1 MEVQAQSSQP
11 IQSTF
16 TSEKTQYLDKLKK
29 LRDLKKRQLIKK
41 AREDL
46 FTYLNYVISEG
57 ILYAEPHRIT
67 TFALRNSNKVL
78 VLLPKDHGKTTSVT
92 IGYSSWI
99 IGRNPNIRIKLVSYK
114 DTKSWETVSAIESV
128 IESEKFKE
136 VFPEI
141 KPDPKKWSEKSFRVK
156 SNRKSQDPT
165 FSGFGVCSSSVGG
178 HCEILIGD
186 DVTDFSNS
194 ILEATTREKIKGIW
208 KSVWLDLLQPG
219 GQVVYL
225 ANVWHKEDLTQVI
238 RDDPTY
244 VKIEFPIDEKYT
256 PVWPE
261 LWNRQDLI
269 QRESDIG
276 KIEFDRAFRL
286 KAVSSVE
293 REIDENLIE
302 DSRIPDFAIPKNLK
316 KATGVDIASSR
327 RKAFDNRKSES
338 AIFTIGYDGE
348 FYYPLYA
355 KSGNF
360 KGPRL
365 NDEILDPCVDLKVN
379 KIIVEN
385 NGIQGLIKDWIEFD
399 SRSNGIKIIPFF
411 TGSNKADIQF
421 GIPMIFREFEYHR
434 WKVPKHNSSCN
445 CGICK
450 WIKQLKDYP
459 NGRTDLVMASWFAM
473 SGLKRKTPSI
483 RRLK

>member
-1 MEVQAQSSQP
+1 MLSEVQYKDPQL
-11 IQSTF
+11 
-16 TSEKTQYLDKLKK
+16 EKSKRIEYLEKLKK
-29 LRDLKKRQLIKK
+29 LRDLKKKQQILL
-41 AREDL
+41 ARNDL
-46 FTYLNYVISEG
+46 FSFLNYAIQEG
-57 ILYAEPHRIT
+57 IPYGEPHRIT
-67 TFALRNSNKVL
+67 TIALRNSNKVL

-92 IGYSSWI
+92 IGYSAWM

-114 DTKSWETVSAIESV
+114 DVKSWETVSAIESV
-128 IESEKFKE
+128 IESSRYRE

-156 SNRKSQDPT
+156 CDRKSQDPT
-165 FSGFGVCSSSVGG
+165 FAGYGVFSSSVGG

-225 ANVWHKEDLTQVI
+225 ANVWHKDDLTQVI

-244 VKIEFPIDEKYT
+244 VKVEFPIDEKYT
-256 PVWPE
+256 PIWPE
-261 LWNRQDLI
+261 LWNSDDLK
-269 QRESDIG
+269 QREKDIG

-293 REIDENLIE
+293 REIDESLIE
-302 DSRIPDFAIPKNLK
+302 NARIENLAIPKNLK
-316 KATGVDIASSR
+316 KAVGVDIASSR
-327 RKAFDNRKSES
+327 KKVFDPKKSES
-338 AIFTIGYDGE
+338 AIFIIGYDGE

-365 NDEILDPCVDLKVN
+365 NDEILNPSLELSVKKVV
-379 KIIVEN
+379 VEN
-385 NGIQGLIKDWIEFD
+385 NGVQGLVKDWIEFD
-399 SRSNGIKIIPFF
+399 RRAAGLKIIPFF
-411 TGSNKADIQF
+411 TGSNKADLQF
-421 GIPMIFREFEYHR
+421 GIPMIYREFEYGK
-434 WKVPKHNSSCN
+434 WKIPKHPPSCN

-450 WIKQLKDYP
+450 WVQQLKDYP

-473 SGLKRKTPSI
+473 SGLRKRSPSI